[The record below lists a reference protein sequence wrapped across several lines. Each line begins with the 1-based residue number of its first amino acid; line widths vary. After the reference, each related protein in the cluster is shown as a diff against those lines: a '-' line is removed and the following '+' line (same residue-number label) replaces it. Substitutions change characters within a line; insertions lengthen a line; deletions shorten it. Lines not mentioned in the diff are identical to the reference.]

1 MSDHI
6 LSQKTYYAIFAALV
20 GLTLL
25 TVGLSFLPLGEWHT
39 PVGLL
44 IASAK
49 VALVALFFMH
59 LLYSSRLIWLVA
71 AAGLFWLAIMIALT
85 LADYLT
91 RSWSS
96 I

>member
-1 MSDHI
+1 
-6 LSQKTYYAIFAALV
+6 
-20 GLTLL
+20 
-25 TVGLSFLPLGEWHT
+25 
-39 PVGLL
+39 
-44 IASAK
+44 
-49 VALVALFFMH
+49 
-59 LLYSSRLIWLVA
+59 LVA